1 MFDFTEV
8 RMFNSSAMSRKALL
22 PIALAALA
30 AVSTPAAA
38 VSAVEPNQRIDFSLN
53 PFNDMFVGPAFKVS
67 GLFQLTAPA
76 RVLYSFATTDTGFSF
91 SMSIRQQIA
100 APAPLAAPAP
110 STVPPAPL
118 AATIPPV
125 SLPATAPEQPADPA
139 KPYEFGFSFEYKP
152 EVLAASTMSSLLFAS
167 TQPAAVVDM
176 TLSTSGQ
183 FTDVNVQG
191 SEGRMTADISVQ
203 SDQAVLPVPE
213 PLEWMFM
220 TSGLLAAVGFARR
233 RAARAV

>member
-1 MFDFTEV
+1 MIDFTEV
-8 RMFNSSAMSRKALL
+8 RMFNSFALSRRALL

-91 SMSIRQQIA
+91 SMSIRQQISPPAPVA
-100 APAPLAAPAP
+100 ASAPLASPSAPLAAA
-110 STVPPAPL
+110 
-118 AATIPPV
+118 IPPV
-125 SLPATAPEQPADPA
+125 SPLATAPEQPAAPA

-152 EVLAASTMSSLLFAS
+152 EVPAASTMSSLLFAS
-167 TQPAAVVDM
+167 AQPAAVVDM

-191 SEGRMTADISVQ
+191 SEGRMTADISLQ

>member
-1 MFDFTEV
+1 
-8 RMFNSSAMSRKALL
+8 MFNSSAMSRKALL

-38 VSAVEPNQRIDFSLN
+38 VSAAEPNQRIDFSLN
-53 PFNDMFVGPAFKVS
+53 PFNDVFVGPAFRIS

-76 RVLYSFATTDTGFSF
+76 RVLYSFVTTDTGFSF

-100 APAPLAAPAP
+100 VPAPVAAPAP
-110 STVPPAPL
+110 STLPPAPL

-125 SLPATAPEQPADPA
+125 SPLTTAPEQPADQA
-139 KPYEFGFSFEYKP
+139 KPYEFGFSFEFKP
-152 EVLAASTMSSLLFAS
+152 EVPAASSMSSLLFAS
-167 TQPAAVVDM
+167 SQPAAVVDM
-176 TLSTSGQ
+176 TLSTNGQ

-191 SEGRMTADISVQ
+191 GEGTMSADISVQ

>member
-1 MFDFTEV
+1 MFTP
-8 RMFNSSAMSRKALL
+8 SAISRKALL

-53 PFNDMFVGPAFKVS
+53 PFNDMFVGPAFRIS

-100 APAPLAAPAP
+100 ALAPVAA
-110 STVPPAPL
+110 
-118 AATIPPV
+118 AAPPV
-125 SLPATAPEQPADPA
+125 SPSAPVAASAPPVSPPAPATAPEQPAAPA

-152 EVLAASTMSSLLFAS
+152 QVPAAGTMSSLLFAS

-176 TLSTSGQ
+176 ALSTSGQ

-191 SEGRMTADISVQ
+191 GEGRMTADISVQ

-233 RAARAV
+233 RAARAG

>member
-1 MFDFTEV
+1 MFT
-8 RMFNSSAMSRKALL
+8 SSAISRKALL

-53 PFNDMFVGPAFKVS
+53 PFNDMFVGPAFRIS

-100 APAPLAAPAP
+100 ALAPVAA
-110 STVPPAPL
+110 
-118 AATIPPV
+118 AAPPV
-125 SLPATAPEQPADPA
+125 SPPAPATAPEQPAAPA

-152 EVLAASTMSSLLFAS
+152 QVPAAGTMSSLLFAS

-176 TLSTSGQ
+176 ALSTSGQ

-233 RAARAV
+233 RAARAG

>member
-1 MFDFTEV
+1 VIDFTEV
-8 RMFNSSAMSRKALL
+8 RMFNSSALSRRALL

-100 APAPLAAPAP
+100 APAPVAAPPP
-110 STVPPAPL
+110 STLPPAPL

-152 EVLAASTMSSLLFAS
+152 QVPAASTMSSLLFAS

>member
-1 MFDFTEV
+1 MIDFTEV

-30 AVSTPAAA
+30 AASTPAAA
-38 VSAVEPNQRIDFSLN
+38 VSAVEPKQRIDFSLN

-152 EVLAASTMSSLLFAS
+152 EVPVASTMSSLLFAS

-233 RAARAV
+233 RAARAA